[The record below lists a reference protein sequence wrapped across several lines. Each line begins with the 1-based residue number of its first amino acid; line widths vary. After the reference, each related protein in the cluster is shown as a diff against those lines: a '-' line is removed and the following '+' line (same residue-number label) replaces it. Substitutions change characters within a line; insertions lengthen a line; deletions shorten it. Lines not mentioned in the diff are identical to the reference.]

1 MIRLTRA
8 CRIGIIVAVIGLL
21 AMGFGILRGEM
32 SVVFEKAVNICMECE
47 GDLVTLW
54 IEDNGEGI
62 AQCDIRRVFEKG
74 FTGRNYHNGKYK
86 STGMGLYLAAQ
97 IAKRLELYFNWL

>member
-32 SVVFEKAVNICMECE
+32 SVVFEKAVNICMEC
-47 GDLVTLW
+47 V
-54 IEDNGEGI
+54 GI
-62 AQCDIRRVFEKG
+62 G
-74 FTGRNYHNGKYK
+74 
-86 STGMGLYLAAQ
+86 
-97 IAKRLELYFNWL
+97 